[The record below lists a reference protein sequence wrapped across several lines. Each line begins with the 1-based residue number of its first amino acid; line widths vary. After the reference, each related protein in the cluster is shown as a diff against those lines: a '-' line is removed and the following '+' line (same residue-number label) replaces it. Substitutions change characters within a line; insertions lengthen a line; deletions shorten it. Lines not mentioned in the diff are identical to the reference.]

1 LGVNERTLTWAGS
14 LSETFARIV
23 SLLDSNEVR
32 ISEHGY
38 DELADDGITVDDVL
52 AGVKNGTVVEDNP
65 DFPKGP
71 CVLVLRFDDTSRP
84 FHAVW
89 IPKGHSTPAVLIT
102 AYRPDPNRW
111 NETFTERRK

>member
-1 LGVNERTLTWAGS
+1 M
-14 LSETFARIV
+14 SETVALIV
-23 SLLDSNEVR
+23 SLLDSNDVR

-38 DELADDGITVDDVL
+38 DELADDEITVDDVL
-52 AGVKNGTVVEDNP
+52 AGLRNGTVVEDYP

-71 CVLVLRFDDTSRP
+71 CVLVLEFDHAGRP
-84 FHAVW
+84 LHALW
-89 IPKGHSTPAVLIT
+89 GIPNDLSKPAVLIT